1 MKIVAHNGAT
11 IWGGAERATV
21 MLLKGLAGRGHDVRI
36 LCNNELVAERA
47 RAQGVEAEI
56 LVIAGDIFVNDSL
69 RLARRLRDLA
79 PDAFIVATYKKLF
92 LAALGARI
100 ARVPRVVARVG
111 LESDTPRSLK
121 YRFALRRWTDA
132 VAVNSSAMV
141 PAFAALSGF
150 GGSRVRVIH
159 NGVNAPVTSR
169 GGEPLRQRLG
179 IARDA
184 FVIGTVARLA
194 KQKRIDRLIEVMKL
208 LPDDVVCV
216 IAGDGSQRT
225 LIEEGIRHSGLSKR
239 FHLLG
244 DRSDVGDVL
253 AALDVF
259 TITSDREGLSN
270 AMLEAMAAG
279 LPVISTPVSGASDA
293 LGPDESGVAA
303 GVVAGF
309 EPAAIANAVLD
320 LRLDVARRELLG
332 QSARMRAS
340 RKFSMDEM
348 LDRWE
353 SLLVGT
359 DTA

>member
-21 MLLKGLAGRGHDVRI
+21 VLLKGLAGRGHDVRI
-36 LCNNELVAERA
+36 LCNNDLVAERA
-47 RAQGVEAEI
+47 REQGVEAEI
-56 LVIAGDIFVNDSL
+56 CVIAGDIFLNDSL
-69 RLARRLRDLA
+69 KVAKRLRDLA

-92 LAALGARI
+92 LAALGARM
-100 ARVPRVVARVG
+100 AHVPRVVARIG
-111 LESDTPRSLK
+111 LESDTPRSIK

-132 VAVNSSAMV
+132 VAVNSSSMV

-150 GGSRVRVIH
+150 GQSRVRVIH
-159 NGVNAPVTSR
+159 NGVNAPVASR
-169 GGEPLRQRLG
+169 GGQALRQDLG
-179 IARDA
+179 IAKDA

-208 LPDDVVCV
+208 LPGDVVCV
-216 IAGDGSQRT
+216 IAGDGAQRP
-225 LIEEGIRHSGLSKR
+225 LLEESIQRSGLSER
-239 FHLLG
+239 LHLLG
-244 DRSDVGDVL
+244 DRNDVGDVL

-259 TITSDREGLSN
+259 MITSDSEGLSN

-279 LPVISTPVSGASDA
+279 LPVVSTPVSGARDA
-293 LGPDESGVAA
+293 LAPDEAGVAA
-303 GVVAGF
+303 GIIAGF

-332 QSARMRAS
+332 ESARKRAAG
-340 RKFSMDEM
+340 KFSMDGM

-353 SLLVGT
+353 SLLMGT